1 MYDGI
6 LTGLSNQDFRNLG
19 YNKSSP
25 LEFVKLLKKLNKKT
39 DKIISVN
46 NNALTEKQ
54 KEENYDAQN
63 FNESSIYG
71 GYFCSTFDP
80 FIMLVCEIFH
90 VSIYH
95 KYENIAINYIVDNPK
110 K

>member
-1 MYDGI
+1 MTCVWDGI
-6 LTGLSNQDFRNLG
+6 LTFFSNQVKLEILDITNHQ
-19 YNKSSP
+19 

-54 KEENYDAQN
+54 KEENYDAIKN

-71 GYFCSTFDP
+71 GYFCSTF
-80 FIMLVCEIFH
+80 
-90 VSIYH
+90 
-95 KYENIAINYIVDNPK
+95 
-110 K
+110 